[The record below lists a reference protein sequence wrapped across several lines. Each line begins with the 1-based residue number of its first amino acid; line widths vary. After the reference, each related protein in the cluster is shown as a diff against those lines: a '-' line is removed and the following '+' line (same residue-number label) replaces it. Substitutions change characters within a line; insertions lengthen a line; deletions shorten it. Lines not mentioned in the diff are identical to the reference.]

1 MNPNRSIRC
10 QNNDGV
16 SMTFG
21 NSFAPFLLEDAIG
34 IYGADA
40 KVVTSENTMIDGST
54 YQSSIMK
61 MRNIV
66 LTLRDRPTDDH
77 QVMRSKLYELFKF
90 KQPGT
95 LTFTKNGIE
104 RQIQYYVEE
113 IQADAVK
120 RARVYTISLICPS
133 PFFEETSDTI
143 VEMGGW
149 EDAFTF
155 PHTFTSAGETFGN
168 RIVAFL
174 QTIENTSAAENIG
187 LRFVIDAIGPATNP
201 SFTLVET
208 SEHIQ
213 IGTESNPFT
222 MERGDRLVITTGR
235 ANKHVLYTHEGT
247 TTEINNRISG
257 DSEFLQ
263 LGRGLNTFGYNADSG
278 ASNLIVT
285 IIYRFLYE
293 GI

>member
-10 QNNDGV
+10 QNNDGI

-34 IYGADA
+34 VYGADA
-40 KVVTSENTMIDGST
+40 KVTTSENTMIDGST
-54 YQSSIMK
+54 YQSSIMR

-66 LTLRDRPTDDH
+66 LTLRDKPTDDH
-77 QVMRSKLYELFKF
+77 QTNRAKLYEIFKF

-95 LTFTKNGIE
+95 LTAIENGIE
-104 RQIQYYVEE
+104 RQIQYYVEYVHS
-113 IQADAVK
+113 DAVK
-120 RARVYTISLICPS
+120 RARIYTISLLCPS
-133 PFFEETSDTI
+133 PFFTDVSDNI
-143 VEMGGW
+143 VEMGSW

-155 PHTFTSAGETFGN
+155 PHTFTAQGETFGN
-168 RIVAFL
+168 RIIAQL
-174 QTIENTSAAENIG
+174 QTVENTSAAENTG
-187 LRFVIDAIGPATNP
+187 LKFVIDAIGAATNP
-201 SFTLVET
+201 VFTLVET
-208 SEHIQ
+208 GEHIQ

-222 MERGDRLVITTGR
+222 MARGDRLVITTGV
-235 ANKHVLYTHEGT
+235 ADKHVLFTHEGV
-247 TTEINNRISG
+247 TTEINNRITG
-257 DSEFLQ
+257 DSTFLQ
-263 LGRGLNTFGYNADSG
+263 LQRGLNTFGYNADSG